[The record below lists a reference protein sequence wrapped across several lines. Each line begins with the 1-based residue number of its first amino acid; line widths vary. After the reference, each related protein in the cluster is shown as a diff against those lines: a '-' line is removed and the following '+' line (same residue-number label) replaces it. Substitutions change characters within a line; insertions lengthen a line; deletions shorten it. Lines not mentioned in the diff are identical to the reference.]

1 MRALALGLLASVMV
15 FSGCRNGTVEQSG
28 QSPVLPNDFQ
38 TTFLEGNTQ
47 FAFRFFQ
54 KLAENAEPDQNLV
67 CSPLGVQLLFSLM
80 LNGAEGQVYDE
91 IAETLGYGKG
101 AAMEAINRHCEAL
114 QKILIANDKQ
124 LRLHIANSIWY
135 DTRFGDLHPDF
146 AQATAQFYK
155 AEAYEVNFR
164 DAVGTA
170 QRINE
175 WIRQHTFGM
184 IEKLVEPSDFR
195 GPNPVTFAGVNGLY
209 FKGLFERAFE
219 RSKVASTFHTET
231 GQKVPFYPMVQRF
244 EAVPYWKG
252 EGVEIVALPYQGGA
266 VRLYL
271 LLPEVGRS
279 VRALVADL
287 EAGRWGQWLS
297 QLRPTAL
304 RVELPRFTIEN
315 RHDLE
320 GVLQALGIRAAFDPK
335 KGFTKVYDDEKG
347 FTKVYDDDDRDW
359 IRIVR
364 QGAKIVVD
372 EEGTEAGA
380 ATVVILERST
390 LVEPVFRAD
399 RPFVYVLRHE
409 PSGTILF
416 MGIVRQ
422 PEG

>member
-1 MRALALGLLASVMV
+1 V
-15 FSGCRNGTVEQSG
+15 F
-28 QSPVLPNDFQ
+28 
-38 TTFLEGNTQ
+38 GN
-47 FAFRFFQ
+47 
-54 KLAENAEPDQNLV
+54 
-67 CSPLGVQLLFSLM
+67 
-80 LNGAEGQVYDE
+80 
-91 IAETLGYGKG
+91 
-101 AAMEAINRHCEAL
+101 
-114 QKILIANDKQ
+114 
-124 LRLHIANSIWY
+124 
-135 DTRFGDLHPDF
+135 LHPDF

-195 GPNPVTFAGVNGLY
+195 GRNPVTFAGVNCLY

-219 RSKVASTFHTET
+219 RSKVAAAFRTET
-231 GQKVPFYPMVQRF
+231 GRKVPFYPMVQRF

-271 LLPEVGRS
+271 LLPEAGRS

-287 EAGRWGQWLS
+287 EAGRWEQWLS
-297 QLRPTAL
+297 QLQPTAL

-335 KGFTKVYDDEKG
+335 KGFTKVYDDK
-347 FTKVYDDDDRDW
+347 DRDW

-364 QGAKIVVD
+364 QGAKIVVN

-380 ATVVILERST
+380 ATVVILERSK
-390 LVEPVFRAD
+390 LIEPVFRAD
-399 RPFVYVLRHE
+399 RPFVYILRHE
-409 PSGTILF
+409 PSGAILF

-422 PEG
+422 PAG